1 MSETVKAT
9 IIGTI
14 IIGVFML
21 ISVKICVNTAWA
33 MARSGKAYIE
43 AQKSEI
49 KHVIK
54 EEKHKA
60 ADVILK
66 AAETEARR
74 K

>member
-21 ISVKICVNTAWA
+21 LSVKVCTNTAWDMARSVKI
-33 MARSGKAYIE
+33 YIE
-43 AQKSEI
+43 AQKVEF
-49 KHVIK
+49 KRVIK

-60 ADVILK
+60 ADVMLK
-66 AAETEARR
+66 AADAVDV